1 MISIFC
7 HNKAKIVE
15 KAQFTNVNE
24 HFETL
29 FNADMA
35 EKMTHAKVSSCYTT
49 HSLFNHRISILT
61 PSDFIPLSLTTIQS
75 AMSPEVAIKLNEILL
90 HDSVASTNDELWQR
104 LNQGKSTAAA
114 CLSETQT
121 AGRGRRGDLW
131 HSPSSGNL
139 YLSIFWPFP
148 AETNINGLSI
158 AIGIS
163 LINALKSEGIND
175 LQLKW
180 PNDILYKRQKLAG
193 ILVESRFGKQLN
205 TVIGI
210 GLNFKLPTAT
220 QNKIQQATTSLQ
232 QLCTDTP
239 CRNQLAGKIIQ
250 TMIET
255 LEQFQ
260 INGLNNF
267 MPQWSDYD
275 ALAAQAITLI
285 NGDEHIDAI
294 ALGINE
300 QGELRYQQD
309 NKIHT
314 LSNSHIRIRF
324 AS

>member
-1 MISIFC
+1 
-7 HNKAKIVE
+7 
-15 KAQFTNVNE
+15 
-24 HFETL
+24 
-29 FNADMA
+29 
-35 EKMTHAKVSSCYTT
+35 MTSK
-49 HSLFNHRISILT
+49 NLT
-61 PSDFIPLSLTTIQS
+61 PLSKVDIHS
-75 AMSPEVAIKLNEILL
+75 AISPKIASKLSEILI

-104 LNQGKSTAAA
+104 LNQGRISPAV

-121 AGRGRRGDLW
+121 AGRGRRGDQW
-131 HSPSSGNL
+131 HSPSAGNL
-139 YLSIFWPFP
+139 YLSLFWSFP
-148 AETNINGLSI
+148 AETNTSGLSI

-163 LINALKSEGIND
+163 LLNALKSEGISD

-210 GLNFKLPTAT
+210 GLNFKLPSAT

-232 QLCTDTP
+232 QLCIDVP

-267 MPQWSDYD
+267 VPQWAEYD
-275 ALAAQAITLI
+275 ALANQAITLI
-285 NGDEHIDAI
+285 NGDERTNAI
-294 ALGINE
+294 ARGINQ

-309 NKIHT
+309 NTIQT
-314 LSNSHIRIRF
+314 LSNSHVSIRF
-324 AS
+324 TS